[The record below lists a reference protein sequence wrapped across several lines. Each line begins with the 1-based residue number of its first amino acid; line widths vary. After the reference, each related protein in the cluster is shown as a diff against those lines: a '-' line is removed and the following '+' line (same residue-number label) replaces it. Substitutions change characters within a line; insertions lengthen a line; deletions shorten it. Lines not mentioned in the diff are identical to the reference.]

1 MSDKKS
7 FVMYESWGAAIEKMS
22 NEQAGELI
30 KAIYAYQ
37 KDPDAVPEDP
47 ALAFVFELIKQQ
59 LDADS
64 QRYKE
69 ACAARSEAGKKGG
82 RPKANASDKKQMVSE
97 ESKKSKCFSEKA
109 KKADND
115 NEYDNDLKENTL
127 EGVKEKRFA
136 PPTLENVSEYC
147 REMGYTNVDA
157 VCFINFYTS
166 NGWMVG
172 KNRMKDWKAA
182 VGNWDRREK
191 NPQRQDGAAEVAKKN
206 RFHNLEEHGYDY
218 DAMVWGMAGAALQGE
233 AGSAVEPGTGWRELE
248 DDEKHG

>member
-1 MSDKKS
+1 MADKKS
-7 FVMYESWGAAIEKMS
+7 FVMYESWGAAIEKMN

-30 KAIYAYQ
+30 KAIYAFQ
-37 KDPDAVPEDP
+37 KNPDVVPEDP
-47 ALAFVFELIKQQ
+47 AIAFVFEIIKQK
-59 LDADS
+59 LEEDNK
-64 QRYKE
+64 RYE
-69 ACAARSEAGKKGG
+69 EVCAARSEAGKKGG

-147 REMGYTNVDA
+147 RKMGYTNVDA
-157 VCFINFYTS
+157 ARFIDFYTS

-182 VGNWDRREK
+182 VRNWDRREK

-218 DAMVWGMAGAALQGE
+218 DAMVWGMVGAAAQGE
-233 AGSAVEPGTGWRELE
+233 AGSAMEPGTG
-248 DDEKHG
+248 

>member
-82 RPKANASDKKQMVSE
+82 RPKENASDKKQMVSE

-157 VCFINFYTS
+157 ERFIDYYAS

-172 KNRMKDWKAA
+172 KNRMKDWKA
-182 VGNWDRREK
+182 VVRNWDRSEK
-191 NPQRQDGAAEVAKKN
+191 TPQRLEGTAEVSKKN

-218 DAMVWGMAGAALQGE
+218 DAMVWGMI
-233 AGSAVEPGTGWRELE
+233 GSASRDEPVSAVKTGA
-248 DDEKHG
+248 G

>member
-109 KKADND
+109 KKADN
-115 NEYDNDLKENTL
+115 EYDNDLKENTID
-127 EGVKEKRFA
+127 GVKEKRFA

-147 REMGYTNVDA
+147 REMGYTNVNA
-157 VCFINFYTS
+157 ERFIDFYTS

-182 VGNWDRREK
+182 VRNWDRREK

-218 DAMVWGMAGAALQGE
+218 DAMVWGMVGAASQNE
-233 AGSAVEPGTGWRELE
+233 AGSAVEPGTG
-248 DDEKHG
+248 

>member
-7 FVMYESWGAAIEKMS
+7 FVMYESWGTAIEKMS

-37 KDPDAVPEDP
+37 KDPDAAPKDP

-82 RPKANASDKKQMVSE
+82 RPKANASDKKQMFSE

-136 PPTLENVSEYC
+136 PPTLQEVKDYC
-147 REMGYTNVDA
+147 LKMGYTHVDA
-157 VCFINFYTS
+157 ERFIDYYTS

-182 VGNWDRREK
+182 VRNWDRREK

-218 DAMVWGMAGAALQGE
+218 DAMVWGMVGAAAQGE
-233 AGSAVEPGTGWRELE
+233 AGSAVEPGTG
-248 DDEKHG
+248 

>member
-37 KDPDAVPEDP
+37 KDPDAAPKDP

-109 KKADND
+109 KKADN
-115 NEYDNDLKENTL
+115 EYDNDLKENTL

-136 PPTLENVSEYC
+136 PPTLQEVKDYC
-147 REMGYTNVDA
+147 LKMGYTHVDA
-157 VCFINFYTS
+157 ERFIDYYTS

-182 VGNWDRREK
+182 VRNWDRREK

-218 DAMVWGMAGAALQGE
+218 DAMVWGMVGAAAQGE
-233 AGSAVEPGTGWRELE
+233 AGSAVEPGTG
-248 DDEKHG
+248 

>member
-1 MSDKKS
+1 MADKKS
-7 FVMYESWGAAIEKMS
+7 FVMYESWGAAIEKMN

-30 KAIYAYQ
+30 KAIYAFQ
-37 KDPDAVPEDP
+37 KNPDVVPEDP
-47 ALAFVFELIKQQ
+47 AIAFVFEIIKQK
-59 LDADS
+59 LEEDNK
-64 QRYKE
+64 RYEE

-82 RPKANASDKKQMVSE
+82 RPKTNASDKKQMVSE
-97 ESKKSKCFSEKA
+97 KSKKSKCFSEKA

-157 VCFINFYTS
+157 VCFIDFYTS

-182 VGNWDRREK
+182 VRNWDRREK
-191 NPQRQDGAAEVAKKN
+191 NPQRQDGAAEVSKKN

-218 DAMVWGMAGAALQGE
+218 DAMVWGMVGAAAQGE
-233 AGSAVEPGTGWRELE
+233 AGSAVEPGTG
-248 DDEKHG
+248 

>member
-82 RPKANASDKKQMVSE
+82 RPKENASDKKQMVSE

-182 VGNWDRREK
+182 VRNWDRREK
-191 NPQRQDGAAEVAKKN
+191 NPQRQDGAAE
-206 RFHNLEEHGYDY
+206 EEPLSQPGRAWLRLRCDGVGHGGRSGAGRGWKRCGTRY
-218 DAMVWGMAGAALQGE
+218 GMKGVRG
-233 AGSAVEPGTGWRELE
+233 R
-248 DDEKHG
+248 

>member
-37 KDPDAVPEDP
+37 KDPDAVPQDP

-82 RPKANASDKKQMVSE
+82 RPKVNASDKKQMVSE

-109 KKADND
+109 KKADN
-115 NEYDNDLKENTL
+115 EYDNDLKENTL

-136 PPTLENVSEYC
+136 PPTLQEVKDYC
-147 REMGYTNVDA
+147 LKMGYTHVDA
-157 VCFINFYTS
+157 ERFIDYYTS

-182 VGNWDRREK
+182 VRNWDRREK

-218 DAMVWGMAGAALQGE
+218 DAMVWGMVGAAAQGE
-233 AGSAVEPGTGWRELE
+233 AGSTVKPGTG
-248 DDEKHG
+248 

>member
-47 ALAFVFELIKQQ
+47 ALAFVFELIK

-82 RPKANASDKKQMVSE
+82 RPKTNASDKKQMVSE

-109 KKADND
+109 KKADN
-115 NEYDNDLKENTL
+115 EYDNDLKENTID
-127 EGVKEKRFA
+127 GVKEKRFA
-136 PPTLENVSEYC
+136 PPTLKNVSEYC
-147 REMGYTNVDA
+147 QEMGYTNVDA
-157 VCFINFYTS
+157 ARFIDFYTS

-182 VGNWDRREK
+182 VRNWDRREK

-218 DAMVWGMAGAALQGE
+218 DAMVWGMVGAASQDG
-233 AGSAVEPGTGWRELE
+233 AGSAVEPGTG
-248 DDEKHG
+248 

>member
-1 MSDKKS
+1 MADKKS
-7 FVMYESWGAAIEKMS
+7 FVMYESWGAAIEKMN

-30 KAIYAYQ
+30 KAIYAFQ
-37 KDPDAVPEDP
+37 KNPDVVPEDP
-47 ALAFVFELIKQQ
+47 AIAFVFEIIKQK
-59 LDADS
+59 LEEDNK
-64 QRYKE
+64 RYE
-69 ACAARSEAGKKGG
+69 EVCAARSEAGKKGG
-82 RPKANASDKKQMVSE
+82 RPKINASDKKQMVSE

-157 VCFINFYTS
+157 VCFIDFYTS

-182 VGNWDRREK
+182 VRNWDRREK

-206 RFHNLEEHGYDY
+206 CFHNLEEHGYDY
-218 DAMVWGMAGAALQGE
+218 DAMVWGMVGAAAQGE
-233 AGSAVEPGTGWRELE
+233 AGSTVKPGTG
-248 DDEKHG
+248 

>member
-7 FVMYESWGAAIEKMS
+7 FVMYESWGTAIEKMS

-37 KDPDAVPEDP
+37 KDPDAAPKDP

-109 KKADND
+109 KKADN
-115 NEYDNDLKENTL
+115 EYDNDLKENTL

-136 PPTLENVSEYC
+136 PPTLQEVKDYC
-147 REMGYTNVDA
+147 LKMRYTHVDA
-157 VCFINFYTS
+157 ERFIDYYTS

-182 VGNWDRREK
+182 VRNWDRREK

-218 DAMVWGMAGAALQGE
+218 DAMVWGMVGAAAQGE
-233 AGSAVEPGTGWRELE
+233 AGSAVEPGTG
-248 DDEKHG
+248 

>member
-82 RPKANASDKKQMVSE
+82 RPKTNASDKKQMVSE

-109 KKADND
+109 KKAD

-136 PPTLENVSEYC
+136 PPTLENVSGYC

-157 VCFINFYTS
+157 ARFIDFYTS

-182 VGNWDRREK
+182 VRNWDRREK

-218 DAMVWGMAGAALQGE
+218 DAMVWGMVGAASQNE
-233 AGSAVEPGTGWRELE
+233 AGSAVEPGTG
-248 DDEKHG
+248 

>member
-1 MSDKKS
+1 MADKKS
-7 FVMYESWGAAIEKMS
+7 FVMYESWGAAIEKMN

-30 KAIYAYQ
+30 KAIYAFQ
-37 KDPDAVPEDP
+37 KNPDVVPEDP
-47 ALAFVFELIKQQ
+47 AIAFVFEIIKQK
-59 LDADS
+59 LEEDNK
-64 QRYKE
+64 RYE
-69 ACAARSEAGKKGG
+69 EVCAARSEGGKKGG

-115 NEYDNDLKENTL
+115 NEYDNDLKENTID
-127 EGVKEKRFA
+127 GVKEKRFA

-157 VCFINFYTS
+157 VCFIDFYTS

-182 VGNWDRREK
+182 VRNWDRREK

-218 DAMVWGMAGAALQGE
+218 DAMVWGMVGAAAQGE
-233 AGSAVEPGTGWRELE
+233 AGSAMEPGTG
-248 DDEKHG
+248 

>member
-1 MSDKKS
+1 MADKKS
-7 FVMYESWGAAIEKMS
+7 FVMYESWGAAIEKMN

-30 KAIYAYQ
+30 KAIYAFQ
-37 KDPDAVPEDP
+37 KNPDVVPEDP
-47 ALAFVFELIKQQ
+47 AIAFVFEIIKQK
-59 LDADS
+59 LEEDNK
-64 QRYKE
+64 RYE
-69 ACAARSEAGKKGG
+69 EVCAARSEAGKKGG

-136 PPTLENVSEYC
+136 PPTLQEVKDYC
-147 REMGYTNVDA
+147 LKMGYTHVDA
-157 VCFINFYTS
+157 ERFIDYYTS

-182 VGNWDRREK
+182 VRNWDRREK
-191 NPQRQDGAAEVAKKN
+191 NPQRQDGAAAKKN

-218 DAMVWGMAGAALQGE
+218 DAMVWGMVGAAAQGE
-233 AGSAVEPGTGWRELE
+233 AGSAVEPGTG
-248 DDEKHG
+248 

>member
-7 FVMYESWGAAIEKMS
+7 FVMYESWGTAIEKMS

-37 KDPDAVPEDP
+37 KDPDAAPKDP

-109 KKADND
+109 KKADN
-115 NEYDNDLKENTL
+115 EYDNDLKENTL

-136 PPTLENVSEYC
+136 PPTLQEVKDYC
-147 REMGYTNVDA
+147 LKMGYTHVDA
-157 VCFINFYTS
+157 ERFIDYYTS

-182 VGNWDRREK
+182 VRNWDRREK

-218 DAMVWGMAGAALQGE
+218 DAMVWGMVGAAAQGE
-233 AGSAVEPGTGWRELE
+233 AGSAVEPGTG
-248 DDEKHG
+248 

>member
-1 MSDKKS
+1 MADKKS
-7 FVMYESWGAAIEKMS
+7 FVMYESWGAAIEKMN

-30 KAIYAYQ
+30 KAIYAFQ
-37 KDPDAVPEDP
+37 KNPDVVPEDP
-47 ALAFVFELIKQQ
+47 AIAFVFEIIKQK
-59 LDADS
+59 LEEDNK
-64 QRYKE
+64 RYE
-69 ACAARSEAGKKGG
+69 EVCAARSEAGKKGG

-157 VCFINFYTS
+157 ARFIDFYTS
-166 NGWMVG
+166 NDWMVG

-182 VGNWDRREK
+182 VRNWDRREK
-191 NPQRQDGAAEVAKKN
+191 NPQRQDGAAEVSKKN

-218 DAMVWGMAGAALQGE
+218 DAMVWGMVGAAAQGE
-233 AGSAVEPGTGWRELE
+233 AGSAVEPGTG
-248 DDEKHG
+248 

>member
-7 FVMYESWGAAIEKMS
+7 FVMYESWGTAIEKMS

-37 KDPDAVPEDP
+37 KDPDAAPKDP

-136 PPTLENVSEYC
+136 PPTLQEVKDYC
-147 REMGYTNVDA
+147 LKMGYTHVDA
-157 VCFINFYTS
+157 ERFIDYYTS
-166 NGWMVG
+166 NGWMVD

-182 VGNWDRREK
+182 VRNWDRREK

-218 DAMVWGMAGAALQGE
+218 DAMVWGMVGAAAQGE
-233 AGSAVEPGTGWRELE
+233 AGSAVEPGTG
-248 DDEKHG
+248 

>member
-7 FVMYESWGAAIEKMS
+7 FVMYESWGAAIEKMN

-109 KKADND
+109 KKADN
-115 NEYDNDLKENTL
+115 EYDNDLKENTL

-136 PPTLENVSEYC
+136 PPTLENVSGYC

-157 VCFINFYTS
+157 ARFIDFYTS

-182 VGNWDRREK
+182 VRNWDRREK
-191 NPQRQDGAAEVAKKN
+191 NPQRQDGAAEVTKKN

-218 DAMVWGMAGAALQGE
+218 DAMVWGMVGAASQDG
-233 AGSAVEPGTGWRELE
+233 AGSAVEPGTG
-248 DDEKHG
+248 

>member
-1 MSDKKS
+1 ML
-7 FVMYESWGAAIEKMS
+7 
-22 NEQAGELI
+22 LI
-30 KAIYAYQ
+30 KS
-37 KDPDAVPEDP
+37 KWF
-47 ALAFVFELIKQQ
+47 L
-59 LDADS
+59 
-64 QRYKE
+64 R
-69 ACAARSEAGKKGG
+69 
-82 RPKANASDKKQMVSE
+82 KAK
-97 ESKKSKCFSEKA
+97 KA

-157 VCFINFYTS
+157 VCFIDFYTS

-182 VGNWDRREK
+182 VRNWDRREK

-218 DAMVWGMAGAALQGE
+218 DAMVWGMVGAAAQGE
-233 AGSAVEPGTGWRELE
+233 AGSTVKPGTG
-248 DDEKHG
+248 

>member
-1 MSDKKS
+1 MADKKS
-7 FVMYESWGAAIEKMS
+7 FVMYESWGAAIEKMN

-30 KAIYAYQ
+30 KAIYAFQ
-37 KDPDAVPEDP
+37 KNPDVVPEDP
-47 ALAFVFELIKQQ
+47 AIAFVFEIIKQK
-59 LDADS
+59 LEEDNK
-64 QRYKE
+64 RYE
-69 ACAARSEAGKKGG
+69 EVCAARSEGGKKGG

-157 VCFINFYTS
+157 VCFIDFYTS

-182 VGNWDRREK
+182 VRNWDRREK

-218 DAMVWGMAGAALQGE
+218 DAMVWGMVGAAAQGE
-233 AGSAVEPGTGWRELE
+233 AGSAVEPGTG
-248 DDEKHG
+248 

>member
-59 LDADS
+59 LEADS

-115 NEYDNDLKENTL
+115 NEYDNDLKKENTID
-127 EGVKEKRFA
+127 GVKEKRFA

-157 VCFINFYTS
+157 ARFIDFYTS

-182 VGNWDRREK
+182 VRNWDRREK

-218 DAMVWGMAGAALQGE
+218 DAMVWGMVGAASQNE
-233 AGSAVEPGTGWRELE
+233 AGSAVEPGTG
-248 DDEKHG
+248 

>member
-1 MSDKKS
+1 MADKKS
-7 FVMYESWGAAIEKMS
+7 FVMYESWGAAIEKMN

-30 KAIYAYQ
+30 KAIYAFQ
-37 KDPDAVPEDP
+37 KNPDVVPEDP
-47 ALAFVFELIKQQ
+47 AIAFVFEIIKQK
-59 LDADS
+59 LEEDNK
-64 QRYKE
+64 RYE
-69 ACAARSEAGKKGG
+69 EVCAARSEGGKKGG

-157 VCFINFYTS
+157 VCFIDFYTS

-182 VGNWDRREK
+182 VRKDRK
-191 NPQRQDGAAEVAKKN
+191 SV
-206 RFHNLEEHGYDY
+206 
-218 DAMVWGMAGAALQGE
+218 V
-233 AGSAVEPGTGWRELE
+233 
-248 DDEKHG
+248 

>member
-1 MSDKKS
+1 MADKKS
-7 FVMYESWGAAIEKMS
+7 FVMYESWGAAIEKMN

-30 KAIYAYQ
+30 KAIYAFQ
-37 KDPDAVPEDP
+37 KNPDVVPEDP
-47 ALAFVFELIKQQ
+47 AIAFVFEIIKQK
-59 LDADS
+59 LEEDNK
-64 QRYKE
+64 RYE
-69 ACAARSEAGKKGG
+69 EVCAARSEGGKKGG

-136 PPTLENVSEYC
+136 PPTLQEVKDYC
-147 REMGYTNVDA
+147 LKMGYTHVDA
-157 VCFINFYTS
+157 ERFIDYYAS

-172 KNRMKDWKAA
+172 KNRMKDWKA
-182 VGNWDRREK
+182 VVRNWDRSEK
-191 NPQRQDGAAEVAKKN
+191 TPQRLEGTAEVAKKN

-218 DAMVWGMAGAALQGE
+218 DAMVWGMVGAAAQGE
-233 AGSAVEPGTGWRELE
+233 AGSTVKPGTG
-248 DDEKHG
+248 

>member
-7 FVMYESWGAAIEKMS
+7 FVMYESWGTAIEKMS

-37 KDPDAVPEDP
+37 KDPDAAPKDP

-109 KKADND
+109 KKADN
-115 NEYDNDLKENTL
+115 EYDNDLKENTL

-136 PPTLENVSEYC
+136 PPTLQEVKDYC
-147 REMGYTNVDA
+147 LKMGYTHVDA
-157 VCFINFYTS
+157 ERFIDYYTS

-182 VGNWDRREK
+182 VRNWDKREK
-191 NPQRQDGAAEVAKKN
+191 NPQRQDGTAEVAKKN

-218 DAMVWGMAGAALQGE
+218 DAMVWGMVGAAAQGE
-233 AGSAVEPGTGWRELE
+233 AGSAVEPGTG
-248 DDEKHG
+248 

>member
-59 LDADS
+59 LDTDG

-157 VCFINFYTS
+157 ARFIDFYTS

-182 VGNWDRREK
+182 VRNWDRREK

-218 DAMVWGMAGAALQGE
+218 DAMVWGMVGAASQNE
-233 AGSAVEPGTGWRELE
+233 AGSAVEPDTG
-248 DDEKHG
+248 

>member
-7 FVMYESWGAAIEKMS
+7 FVMYESWGTAIEKMS

-37 KDPDAVPEDP
+37 KDPDAAPKDP

-109 KKADND
+109 KKADN
-115 NEYDNDLKENTL
+115 EYDNDLKENTL

-136 PPTLENVSEYC
+136 PPTLQEVKDYC
-147 REMGYTNVDA
+147 LKMGYTHVDA
-157 VCFINFYTS
+157 ERFIDYYTS

-182 VGNWDRREK
+182 DRNWDRREK

-218 DAMVWGMAGAALQGE
+218 DAMVWGMVGAAAQGE
-233 AGSAVEPGTGWRELE
+233 AGSAVEPGTG
-248 DDEKHG
+248 

>member
-7 FVMYESWGAAIEKMS
+7 FVMYESWGAAIEKMN

-82 RPKANASDKKQMVSE
+82 RPKVNASDKKQMVSE

-115 NEYDNDLKENTL
+115 NEYDNDLKKENTID
-127 EGVKEKRFA
+127 GVKEKRFA

-157 VCFINFYTS
+157 ERFIDFYTS

-182 VGNWDRREK
+182 VRNWDRREK

-233 AGSAVEPGTGWRELE
+233 AGSAVEPGTG
-248 DDEKHG
+248 

>member
-82 RPKANASDKKQMVSE
+82 RPKTNASDKKQMVSE
-97 ESKKSKCFSEKA
+97 ESKKSKCFSEK
-109 KKADND
+109 
-115 NEYDNDLKENTL
+115 
-127 EGVKEKRFA
+127 
-136 PPTLENVSEYC
+136 
-147 REMGYTNVDA
+147 
-157 VCFINFYTS
+157 
-166 NGWMVG
+166 
-172 KNRMKDWKAA
+172 
-182 VGNWDRREK
+182 
-191 NPQRQDGAAEVAKKN
+191 
-206 RFHNLEEHGYDY
+206 
-218 DAMVWGMAGAALQGE
+218 VW
-233 AGSAVEPGTGWRELE
+233 
-248 DDEKHG
+248 

>member
-1 MSDKKS
+1 MADKKS
-7 FVMYESWGAAIEKMS
+7 FVMYESWGAAIEKIN

-30 KAIYAYQ
+30 KAIYAFQ
-37 KDPDAVPEDP
+37 KNPDVVPEDP
-47 ALAFVFELIKQQ
+47 AIAFVFEIIKQK
-59 LDADS
+59 LEEDNK
-64 QRYKE
+64 RYE
-69 ACAARSEAGKKGG
+69 EVCAARSEGGKKGG

-157 VCFINFYTS
+157 VCFIDFYTS

-182 VGNWDRREK
+182 VRNWDRREK

-218 DAMVWGMAGAALQGE
+218 DAMVWGMVGAAAQGE
-233 AGSAVEPGTGWRELE
+233 AGSTVKPGTG
-248 DDEKHG
+248 

>member
-1 MSDKKS
+1 MADKKS
-7 FVMYESWGAAIEKMS
+7 FVMYESWGAAIEKMN

-30 KAIYAYQ
+30 KAIYAFQ
-37 KDPDAVPEDP
+37 KNPDVVPEDP
-47 ALAFVFELIKQQ
+47 AIAFVFEIIKQK
-59 LDADS
+59 LEEDNK
-64 QRYKE
+64 RYE
-69 ACAARSEAGKKGG
+69 EVCAARSEGGKKGG

-157 VCFINFYTS
+157 VCFIDFYTS

-182 VGNWDRREK
+182 VRNWDRREK
-191 NPQRQDGAAEVAKKN
+191 NPQRQDGAAEVSKKN

-218 DAMVWGMAGAALQGE
+218 DAMVWGMVGAAAQGE
-233 AGSAVEPGTGWRELE
+233 AGSAVEPGTG
-248 DDEKHG
+248 

>member
-82 RPKANASDKKQMVSE
+82 RPKANASDKKQMVSA

-115 NEYDNDLKENTL
+115 NEYDNDLKKENTID
-127 EGVKEKRFA
+127 GVKEKRFA

-147 REMGYTNVDA
+147 LEMGYTNVDA
-157 VCFINFYTS
+157 ARFIDFYTS

-182 VGNWDRREK
+182 VRNWDRREK

-218 DAMVWGMAGAALQGE
+218 DAMVWGMVGAAAQGE
-233 AGSAVEPGTGWRELE
+233 AGSTVKPGTG
-248 DDEKHG
+248 

>member
-7 FVMYESWGAAIEKMS
+7 FVMYESWGTAIEKMS

-37 KDPDAVPEDP
+37 KDPDAAPKDP

-109 KKADND
+109 KKADN
-115 NEYDNDLKENTL
+115 EYDNDLKENTL

-136 PPTLENVSEYC
+136 PPTLQEVKDYC
-147 REMGYTNVDA
+147 LKMGYTHVDA
-157 VCFINFYTS
+157 ERFIDYYTS

-182 VGNWDRREK
+182 VRNWDRREK

-218 DAMVWGMAGAALQGE
+218 DAMVWGMVGAAAQGE
-233 AGSAVEPGTGWRELE
+233 SGSAVEPGTG
-248 DDEKHG
+248 

>member
-127 EGVKEKRFA
+127 EGVKEKPA
-136 PPTLENVSEYC
+136 SLLPP
-147 REMGYTNVDA
+147 
-157 VCFINFYTS
+157 
-166 NGWMVG
+166 W
-172 KNRMKDWKAA
+172 RM
-182 VGNWDRREK
+182 
-191 NPQRQDGAAEVAKKN
+191 
-206 RFHNLEEHGYDY
+206 
-218 DAMVWGMAGAALQGE
+218 
-233 AGSAVEPGTGWRELE
+233 
-248 DDEKHG
+248 